1 MERLQKELA
10 LLGRLD
16 APSVAPIAVVTL
28 ARTYR
33 DAVRLAWARKRVHYA
48 TQRQL
53 AAETG
58 MPPQHV
64 SDYLHTDDGPTRR
77 DLPAWRIPEFEAFVG
92 NTIVSQWLALQARLT
107 VLEELQASRLA
118 A

>member
-16 APSVAPIAVVTL
+16 APSVAPMALVAM

-33 DAVRLAWARKRVHYA
+33 DAVRLAWQNRRVHFA

-58 MPPQHV
+58 IPPQHV
-64 SDYLHTDDGPTRR
+64 SDYLHHDDAPTRR
-77 DLPAWRIPEFEAFVG
+77 DLPGHRIPPFEGFVG
-92 NTIVSQWLALQARLT
+92 NTIVSQWLAMQAQLT
-107 VLEELQASRLA
+107 VLEELQAGRLA